1 MSVCQYVRRP
11 QKAAE
16 GGFSDRGKAAEG
28 GFSASMK
35 KLVKHFFLIHFLG
48 CIRRTSDSVT
58 EDYDEIDRKFPP
70 LFINNTRT
78 KIVVASGKTATLEC
92 RVQNLE
98 ERTVSF

>member
-1 MSVCQYVRRP
+1 MQTTYS
-11 QKAAE
+11 
-16 GGFSDRGKAAEG
+16 F
-28 GFSASMK
+28 
-35 KLVKHFFLIHFLG
+35 FFLSHFSG

-98 ERTVSF
+98 ERTVSFFFKKKKQVY